1 MMDTLENILRLFN
14 SYPIWAKLV
23 VFVGLS
29 VSLTTLIFAPRTPA
43 QKTHKSSDVKS
54 DKTQEPMDS
63 MIANVL
69 KGYQDDTVYRQ
80 WKEQYRNQLF
90 SGLDV
95 LPPNQAIG
103 LLANRIDTLVVD
115 FNAEIAEMDRHLQSP
130 PSEDDGNGLPRL
142 IDAYARKNKVRIKSA
157 LLDARQMIRDQ
168 STSGIESRELLIQ
181 IKSVLQ

>member
-1 MMDTLENILRLFN
+1 AELFLVRHKPIVAQKIDMMDTLENILRLFN
-14 SYPIWAKLV
+14 SYPMWAKLV

-43 QKTHKSSDVKS
+43 QKTKKSSDVKS
-54 DKTQEPMDS
+54 DKAREPMDS

-95 LPPNQAIG
+95 LP
-103 LLANRIDTLVVD
+103 
-115 FNAEIAEMDRHLQSP
+115 
-130 PSEDDGNGLPRL
+130 
-142 IDAYARKNKVRIKSA
+142 
-157 LLDARQMIRDQ
+157 
-168 STSGIESRELLIQ
+168 
-181 IKSVLQ
+181 